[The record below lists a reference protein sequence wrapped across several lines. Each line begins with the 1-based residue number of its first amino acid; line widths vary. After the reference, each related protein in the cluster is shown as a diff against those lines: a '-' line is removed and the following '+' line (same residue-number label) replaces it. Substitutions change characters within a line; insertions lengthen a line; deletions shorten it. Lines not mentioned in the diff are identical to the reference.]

1 MSPSPPNTSKRLSTV
16 SLVVVTIIAFFVL
29 PFPASAMP
37 VVPVEPAP
45 SPGSPAPSPAPSHSR
60 MSHKVIFDI
69 VFGLG
74 LSFLSI
80 GAFAFLASWRSF
92 SGFSGVLDRICA
104 AFDSLK
110 RFLSAFR
117 FTTFFAR
124 AGNAIAGATDPSV
137 SMRNGVTSA
146 PTISLARMQSPGP
159 IPAHT
164 LIPRRL
170 PYLSNLSHH
179 LSLHYSTSTPIPIA
193 RNGVS

>member
-1 MSPSPPNTSKRLSTV
+1 MSPSPPNASKRLSTI
-16 SLVVVTIIAFFVL
+16 SLVVAAIIAIFVL

-45 SPGSPAPSPAPSHSR
+45 SPESPGPSPAPSHSR

-80 GAFAFLASWRSF
+80 GAFAFLASWKSF
-92 SGFSGVLDRICA
+92 SGFSGVLDRICVA
-104 AFDSLK
+104 SDSLK

-137 SMRNGVTSA
+137 SSMRNGVTSA
-146 PTISLARMQSPGP
+146 PTISLPRMQSPGP
-159 IPAHT
+159 IPAHY
-164 LIPRRL
+164 PD
-170 PYLSNLSHH
+170 PQ
-179 LSLHYSTSTPIPIA
+179 TPT
-193 RNGVS
+193 VYV

>member
-1 MSPSPPNTSKRLSTV
+1 MSPAPTNASKRLSTI
-16 SLVVVTIIAFFVL
+16 SLVVVTIIAIFIL

-37 VVPVEPAP
+37 IVPVEPAP
-45 SPGSPAPSPAPSHSR
+45 SPGSPGPDPAPSHSR

-69 VFGLG
+69 VFGLV

-80 GAFAFLASWRSF
+80 GAFACLASWRSS

-104 AFDSLK
+104 ASDSLK

-137 SMRNGVTSA
+137 SSMRNGVPSA
-146 PTISLARMQSPGP
+146 PAISLAGMQSSGPIRAHAPGP
-159 IPAHT
+159 Q
-164 LIPRRL
+164 
-170 PYLSNLSHH
+170 
-179 LSLHYSTSTPIPIA
+179 TPT
-193 RNGVS
+193 VSV